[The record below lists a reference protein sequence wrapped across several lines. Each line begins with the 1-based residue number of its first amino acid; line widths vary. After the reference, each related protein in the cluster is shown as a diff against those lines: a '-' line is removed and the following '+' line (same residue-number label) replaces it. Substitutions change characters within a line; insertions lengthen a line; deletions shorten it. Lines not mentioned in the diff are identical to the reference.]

1 MDISPSDSGTIKFD
15 GETVSSF
22 PATHTPDYG
31 STVTIE
37 AIPASG
43 YHFTEW
49 SGEPTIEQTNPTD
62 VWVIRNIK
70 LTAVFTPDSET
81 TASGRFTSADGTVE
95 LYIAEGT
102 ASSDTQGNPVTAF
115 EFTIDTNPP
124 TLPDGSIVG
133 QAYHL
138 EPEGATFDPPI
149 TLTWSYQHSDL
160 LEEIAE
166 DDLYLAYYSAEH
178 EEWTALESDVDAPED
193 IITAPVTHLT
203 TFAVFAPPL
212 PPTPVPANFELS
224 SLSISPSEVTT
235 EAPVTIRVLLVNTG
249 EAAGSYPVTLKING
263 VTEETKQV
271 DLSGGTERELTFT
284 TTRDTAGTYLV
295 DVNGLSA
302 SFTVTEAAVSSPP
315 PPPLL
320 EPPPSTESP
329 SDSSS
334 MLDQFG
340 EFVKQCLE
348 LTVELFQSFLNA
360 VSADS

>member
-1 MDISPSDSGTIKFD
+1 VDISPSNSGSIKFD
-15 GETVSSF
+15 GETVTSF

-31 STVTIE
+31 STVAIE

-49 SGEPTIEQTNPTD
+49 TGEPTIDQTNPTD

-115 EFTIDTNPP
+115 EFAIDTDPP

-133 QAYHL
+133 QAYHV
-138 EPEGATFDPPI
+138 EPDGATFDPPI
-149 TLTWSYQHSDL
+149 TLTWHYQAAILSA
-160 LEEIAE
+160 EIAE
-166 DDLYLAYYSAEH
+166 DDLYIVYYSADH
-178 EEWTALESDVDAPED
+178 DEWTALESNVDTPED

-212 PPTPVPANFELS
+212 PPTPAPANFELS

-235 EAPVTIRVLLVNTG
+235 EAPVTIRVLLANTG
-249 EAAGSYPVTLKING
+249 ETAASYPVTLKING
-263 VTEETKQV
+263 VTEETKRV
-271 DLSGGTERELTFT
+271 DLSGGTEREITFT

-295 DVNGLSA
+295 DVNGLSG
-302 SFTVTEAAVSSPP
+302 SFTVTEAAVSPP

-329 SDSSS
+329 SDASS

-348 LTVELFQSFLNA
+348 LIVDLFQSFRKT

>member
-1 MDISPSDSGTIKFD
+1 MDISPSDSGSIKFD
-15 GETVSSF
+15 GETVRSF

-43 YHFTEW
+43 YHFSEW
-49 SGEPTIEQTNPTD
+49 TGEPTIEQTNPTD

-81 TASGRFTSADGTVE
+81 TVSGSFTSADGIVE
-95 LYIAEGT
+95 LYVAEGT
-102 ASSDTQGNPVTAF
+102 VSSDTQGNPVTAF
-115 EFTIDTNPP
+115 EFAIKTDLAA
-124 TLPDGSIVG
+124 LPDGSIVG

-138 EPEGATFDPPI
+138 EPAGATFDPPI
-149 TLTWSYQHSDL
+149 TLTWSYQESDL
-160 LEEIAE
+160 HTEIAE
-166 DDLYLAYYSAEH
+166 DDLYLAYYSADH
-178 EEWTALESDVDAPED
+178 DEWTTLESDVDAPED

-212 PPTPVPANFELS
+212 PPAPVPANFELS
-224 SLSISPSEVTT
+224 TLSISPSEVTT
-235 EAPVTIRVLLVNTG
+235 ETPVTIRVLLVNTG
-249 EAAGSYPVTLKING
+249 ESAGNYPVTLKING
-263 VTEETKQV
+263 VTVETKRV
-271 DLSGGTERELTFT
+271 DLSGGAEREITFT
-284 TTRDTAGTYLV
+284 YTRDTAGTYLV

-302 SFTVTEAAVSSPP
+302 SFTVTETEVTPSPP
-315 PPPLL
+315 PSL
-320 EPPPSTESP
+320 EPPPSSESP

-340 EFVKQCLE
+340 EFVKQGIE
-348 LTVELFQSFLNA
+348 LTVELFQSFLDA